1 MQVGFRTLVWTA
13 HVLLFSKLPV
23 TIRYSGA
30 HVDVNDKASICVQI
44 TATQAGE
51 KSITQGVNL

>member
-1 MQVGFRTLVWTA
+1 MQVGFRWSGR
-13 HVLLFSKLPV
+13 HMRYCFSKLPV

-30 HVDVNDKASICVQI
+30 PVDVNDKASICVQI